1 MRNPCL
7 DGLKFF
13 LIFLVVFAHIPYE
26 GSGTIYKIIYSFH
39 MPLFIGISG
48 YCSSVK
54 DNKSILKSI
63 SKLFKVF
70 LIFTIIDAFI
80 TYREEG
86 TLDYEYWITPNLWY
100 LECLLIYRLL
110 LNILARKVNLLSWKT
125 IAASFVIG
133 FAVGFVPIDILA
145 FQRLFTFFP
154 FFLIGYCYKN
164 NRQMFS
170 KIDRVD
176 KKWVW
181 GITLLAGIAMA
192 VVSPSP
198 YIPKYHYTG
207 WNAIVGC
214 PYKYL
219 CAIMMSLSV
228 LKLLFT
234 KLEKLNGGGCFT
246 LQIYVLHGL
255 VLRLFYVI
263 GNYCNVPLTWYVTLM
278 YTCITILLIIV
289 FSKTRVAKF
298 LF

>member
-1 MRNPCL
+1 
-7 DGLKFF
+7 
-13 LIFLVVFAHIPYE
+13 
-26 GSGTIYKIIYSFH
+26 

-234 KLEKLNGGGCFT
+234 KLEKLNGGGYFT

-263 GNYCNVPLTWYVTLM
+263 GNYCNVPLTWYVALM